1 MRNKN
6 LISALFVLVPFIS
19 LSQEKTIQV
28 KSKIEN
34 VIVFLQGAQVERTAQ
49 INIPTGN
56 STLVL
61 ESLSAEIDEQSIQVK
76 GTGSFTILSVNKQSN
91 FLKEQKFS
99 ENIQSLEKQ
108 ISGIENQIQV
118 KQNSLQVLKKE
129 EEILSNNQM
138 IGNGGAGL
146 DLNKLK
152 AVLQFQKSRLTEIKQ
167 EELIINNE
175 IENLFEKIQNLKN
188 QVNELKGKGRGN
200 TSDIAI
206 KVSSKS
212 PSNGNF
218 LITYLVK
225 NARWFPTYDLRASDI
240 NKPIK
245 LVYRANISQNSGEE
259 WNNVKLLLSTGDP
272 SNSVNKPSLRPY
284 QIGYNIPS
292 YQSSANITAVSG
304 VITDE
309 NGSALPGVSIKIQ
322 GSSIGTSSDVNGNYS
337 ILIPSQNSIIEYN
350 YIGYNSQSNPVN
362 SPVANIRMIPNTQQL
377 SEVVVTGKLSG
388 KAQGLNIRGYNVKNT
403 NVPLNVDVLQ
413 NQTTVE
419 FKVDQPYTISSEG
432 KLLSVEIANYELATN
447 YKYFAVPKLKNEA
460 YLSAEITGVNDLN
473 LLSGEANL
481 FFNGSFLGKTLINME
496 NANDT
501 LSVSLGPDK
510 NVLVNR
516 TKEKGQNE
524 KSFIGSNQRATRAF
538 TFDLI
543 NKKTISVKLIIQ
555 DQVPVS
561 TTADVSIE
569 NLVLS
574 GAKLDEATG
583 MITWEV
589 DLLPNQTKQL
599 RMKYEVK
606 YPKSKPLILE

>member
-175 IENLFEKIQNLKN
+175 IENLREKIQNLKN